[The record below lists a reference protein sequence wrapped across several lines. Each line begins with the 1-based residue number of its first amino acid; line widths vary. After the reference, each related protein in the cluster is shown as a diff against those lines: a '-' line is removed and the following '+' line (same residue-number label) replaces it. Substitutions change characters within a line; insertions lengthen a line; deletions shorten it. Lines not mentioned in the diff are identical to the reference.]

1 MSEFLRYFLLP
12 VGFFVLSVITV
23 MHLVISFL
31 SKINN
36 NKKRRE
42 IKKERDKNISQAN
55 QSFDGN
61 ILANTILQKI
71 LATPYVDICVYSD
84 KVEYNN
90 TTLKFSDYN
99 YTNVHNFY
107 LLAIWIKERL
117 PNKELYV
124 IEKIVY
130 PCESHDI
137 LKGYKIHNRNFD
149 GRYLKVWNN
158 NTGTYENWDPK
169 SQKWFKE
176 W

>member
-23 MHLVISFL
+23 MNLVISFL
-31 SKINN
+31 GKIIN

-42 IKKERDKNISQAN
+42 IKKGWDKSISQAN
-55 QSFDGN
+55 QRFDGN

-71 LATPYVDICVYSD
+71 LATPYVDICVYPD

-99 YTNVHNFY
+99 YTNVPNFY
-107 LLAIWIKERL
+107 LLAIWIMERL

-130 PCESHDI
+130 PSEPRDI
-137 LKGYKIHNRNFD
+137 LEGYKIHNKNFN
-149 GRYLKVWNN
+149 GKYLKVWNS
-158 NTGTYENWDPK
+158 NTRAYEYWDPE